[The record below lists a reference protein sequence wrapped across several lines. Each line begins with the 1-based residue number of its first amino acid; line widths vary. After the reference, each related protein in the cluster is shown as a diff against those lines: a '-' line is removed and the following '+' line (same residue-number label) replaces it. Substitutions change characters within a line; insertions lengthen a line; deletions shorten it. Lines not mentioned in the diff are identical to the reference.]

1 MPYSRGPSETHSE
14 VLQLP
19 RTWSGVAFPKPA
31 SLPLW
36 LCWSEVILAR
46 RQQRSIVPYRRAK
59 AKLMGVDRAQP

>member
-1 MPYSRGPSETHSE
+1 MAHARSPVERYPDVSRA
-14 VLQLP
+14 LP
-19 RTWSGVAFPKPA
+19 TWSGVAFPKPA